1 MNYENQMTWKKIM
14 EKLPADYQFTDSYRP
29 AEEWWDYCG
38 YRLHLDTFRNPAAPA
53 KIIAFHGV
61 GTNGRQISLILGGPQ
76 SKNGYETIMID
87 MPTYGVT
94 QVRDRKSVTYD
105 DWIEIGAALID
116 RELARDDRPIFLYG
130 LSAGGM
136 ETYHVAVRNPRVK
149 GIIGM
154 TFLDQKEQIVRDRT
168 TSNILMGRLGVPML
182 SLGKRMGIGRLQLP
196 MWFASKM
203 SALCNDRDLMKEFMK
218 DRTSAGNVAS
228 INFLQSYMNYVP
240 EVSPSDFGVA
250 PVLLTQPEKDRWTPY
265 ELSQPVIDKISRV
278 PVKVVTLPNGGHYPV
293 ENSALRVMNH
303 EIDAFIKNLLK

>member
-29 AEEWWDYCG
+29 AEEWWDYRG

-203 SALCNDRDLMKEFMK
+203 SALC
-218 DRTSAGNVAS
+218 T
-228 INFLQSYMNYVP
+228 I
-240 EVSPSDFGVA
+240 
-250 PVLLTQPEKDRWTPY
+250 
-265 ELSQPVIDKISRV
+265 VI
-278 PVKVVTLPNGGHYPV
+278 
-293 ENSALRVMNH
+293 
-303 EIDAFIKNLLK
+303 